1 MDCMK
6 ELMKYSYMLIYKV
19 GEYTEKI
26 RDEELKDI
34 IQHHLPYMLQAYNEQ
49 VNFQEGENVQHIT
62 CEPIP
67 FHLSEMEMET
77 EKEID
82 NTYIGDIQIAVCYIS
97 HLKRLALKFAQVAV
111 EVANPE
117 FRSFLENCFLK
128 MNRYAYSV
136 WQYVVKKEYKI
147 THIYENEKFA

>member
-6 ELMKYSYMLIYKV
+6 ELMRYSYMLIYKV
-19 GEYTEKI
+19 GEYTGEV
-26 RDEELKDI
+26 RDGELKELL
-34 IQHHLPYMLQAYNEQ
+34 QHHLPYMLQAYNEQ

-62 CEPIP
+62 CEPIA
-67 FHLSEMEMET
+67 FHFHEMEKET
-77 EKEID
+77 DSKYTGD
-82 NTYIGDIQIAVCYIS
+82 MYIATCYIS

-147 THIYENEKFA
+147 KNVYENEKFA

>member
-6 ELMKYSYMLIYKV
+6 ELMRYSYMLIYKV
-19 GEYTEKI
+19 GEYAGKV
-26 RDEELKDI
+26 RDEELKNLL
-34 IQHHLPYMLQAYNEQ
+34 QHHLPYMLQAYNEQ

-62 CEPIP
+62 CETTE
-67 FHLSEMEMET
+67 FDLYEM

-82 NTYIGDIQIAVCYIS
+82 SKYTGDIHIATCYIA

-128 MNRYAYSV
+128 MNRYAYNV
-136 WQYVVKKEYKI
+136 WQYVMKKEYKI
-147 THIYENEKFA
+147 THPYENEKFA

>member
-1 MDCMK
+1 MDYMK
-6 ELMKYSYMLIYKV
+6 ELMTYSYTLIYKV
-19 GEYTEKI
+19 GEYTSKV

-34 IQHHLPYMLQAYNEQ
+34 LQHHLPYMLQAYNEQ
-49 VNFQEGENVQHIT
+49 VNFQEGENIQHIT
-62 CEPIP
+62 CKQKWPE
-67 FHLSEMEMET
+67 FTEMDRET
-77 EKEID
+77 D
-82 NTYIGDIQIAVCYIS
+82 NEYTGDIGIAICYIS

-117 FRSFLENCFLK
+117 FRSFLENCFVK

-147 THIYENEKFA
+147 KHLYENESEKFA

>member
-6 ELMKYSYMLIYKV
+6 ELMRYSYILIYKV
-19 GEYTEKI
+19 GEYVGKV
-26 RDEELKDI
+26 RDEELKNLL
-34 IQHHLPYMLQAYNEQ
+34 QHHLPYMLQAYNEQ

-62 CEPIP
+62 CETTE
-67 FHLSEMEMET
+67 FDLHEMEKET
-77 EKEID
+77 VSKY
-82 NTYIGDIQIAVCYIS
+82 TGDIHIATSYIA

-136 WQYVVKKEYKI
+136 WQYVMKKEYKI
-147 THIYENEKFA
+147 THLYENEKFA

>member
-6 ELMKYSYMLIYKV
+6 ELMRYSYTLIYKV
-19 GEYTEKI
+19 GEYTSMV

-34 IQHHLPYMLQAYNEQ
+34 LQHHLPYMLQAYNEQ

-62 CEPIP
+62 CEQMWPDFTEIA
-67 FHLSEMEMET
+67 MET
-77 EKEID
+77 D
-82 NTYIGDIQIAVCYIS
+82 NEYTGDIGIATCYIS

-117 FRSFLENCFLK
+117 FRSFLENCFVK

-136 WQYVVKKEYKI
+136 WQYVMKKEYKI
-147 THIYENEKFA
+147 KHIYENEKFA

>member
-6 ELMKYSYMLIYKV
+6 ELMRYSYMLIYKV
-19 GEYTEKI
+19 GEYTGKV
-26 RDEELKDI
+26 RDEELKNLL
-34 IQHHLPYMLQAYNEQ
+34 QQHLPYMLQAYNEQ
-49 VNFQEGENVQHIT
+49 VNFQEGENVRHIT
-62 CEPIP
+62 CEPIL
-67 FHLSEMEMET
+67 FHLPEMEKET
-77 EKEID
+77 D
-82 NTYIGDIQIAVCYIS
+82 STYTEDIHIAICYIS
-97 HLKRLALKFAQVAV
+97 HLKRLSLKFAQVAV

-147 THIYENEKFA
+147 TNVYENEKFA

>member
-6 ELMKYSYMLIYKV
+6 ELMTYSYTLIYKV
-19 GEYTEKI
+19 GEYTSKV

-34 IQHHLPYMLQAYNEQ
+34 LQHHLPYMLQAYNEQ
-49 VNFQEGENVQHIT
+49 VNFQEGENIQHIT
-62 CEPIP
+62 CKQMWPE
-67 FHLSEMEMET
+67 FTEMDRET
-77 EKEID
+77 D
-82 NTYIGDIQIAVCYIS
+82 NEYTGDIGIAICYIS

-117 FRSFLENCFLK
+117 FRSFFENCFVK

-147 THIYENEKFA
+147 KHLYENESEKFA

>member
-1 MDCMK
+1 
-6 ELMKYSYMLIYKV
+6 
-19 GEYTEKI
+19 
-26 RDEELKDI
+26 
-34 IQHHLPYMLQAYNEQ
+34 MLQAYNEQ

-62 CEPIP
+62 CEPIS

-82 NTYIGDIQIAVCYIS
+82 NTYTGDIQIAICYIS

-117 FRSFLENCFLK
+117 FRSFWK
-128 MNRYAYSV
+128 TVS
-136 WQYVVKKEYKI
+136 
-147 THIYENEKFA
+147 

>member
-6 ELMKYSYMLIYKV
+6 ELMRYSYMLIYKV
-19 GEYTEKI
+19 GEYTGQV
-26 RDEELKDI
+26 RDEELKELL
-34 IQHHLPYMLQAYNEQ
+34 QHHLPYMLQAYNEQ

-62 CEPIP
+62 CEPIS
-67 FHLSEMEMET
+67 FHFHEMEKET
-77 EKEID
+77 DSKY
-82 NTYIGDIQIAVCYIS
+82 TGDIYIATCYIFAFETVS
-97 HLKRLALKFAQVAV
+97 VKSLLKWQLKLQIQ
-111 EVANPE
+111 N

-147 THIYENEKFA
+147 KHVYENEKFA